1 MPQNTK
7 SPGEGGLSEGRE
19 NDPQGNS
26 IVPTPLEL
34 VKARLEER
42 GCLFGSGQ
50 DWQCPNHDDET
61 ASLGVTESV
70 DGKVLLKCQAGC
82 ETLEVVN
89 ALGLDGATLTLRGD
103 RNLSTATKTKKTGS
117 CSKQFAHRMA
127 DAMCADRPTIMHF
140 LLSGKR

>member
-50 DWQCPNHDDET
+50 DWQCPNHDVDAIDPVCERF
-61 ASLGVTESV
+61 VTHRF
-70 DGKVLLKCQAGC
+70 QA
-82 ETLEVVN
+82 
-89 ALGLDGATLTLRGD
+89 
-103 RNLSTATKTKKTGS
+103 
-117 CSKQFAHRMA
+117 
-127 DAMCADRPTIMHF
+127 PTN
-140 LLSGKR
+140 